1 MSKSPSHPKTC
12 DLNGTPGCAY
22 NRLARLQE
30 ITATLYRRAQITSE
44 LLRVMVIDLGGTP
57 DHPPDP
63 AYLNKRNAAMVRKA
77 EREARLNGLDLRK
90 EEEEEMA
97 EEMIAVPAVED
108 LLKAGDF
115 EKHLKLRHPRVKNE
129 PRHTVQHDA
138 GVVTDHWHLPDAR
151 QRQSAARAD
160 IRYGAPD
167 IDPHAEETMVIGEDD
182 E

>member
-1 MSKSPSHPKTC
+1 MSKSPSIPKTC

-22 NRLARLQE
+22 SRLARLQE

-63 AYLNKRNAAMVRKA
+63 AYLNKRQAARMRKA
-77 EREARLNGLDLRK
+77 EREAMLNGLDPRK
-90 EEEEEMA
+90 EEEMEEEMT
-97 EEMIAVPAVED
+97 AVPAVSEM
-108 LLKAGDF
+108 KQGDF
-115 EKHLKLRHPRVKNE
+115 EKHLKLRHRGVKNE
-129 PRHTVQHDA
+129 SRHTVQHDA
-138 GVVTDHWHLPDAR
+138 GIVTDHWHLPDAR

-160 IRYGAPD
+160 IRYRAPD
-167 IDPHAEETMVIGEDD
+167 IEPHAEETIVTGEDD